1 MDAEK
6 VAKIT
11 GHRFE
16 GYTPGMLAIEVEL
29 FKSGNG
35 AGSMAEAVEAL
46 KAVATALADTDEALR
61 DGLQQVGV
69 SWQSGAAEQA
79 KGIVGGN
86 ADFAGDAKSKVNN
99 AAQAAFVLSEAYT
112 SMVNKLPDP
121 QTLRDG
127 DGGMNVGDVLG
138 GLIGHETDNAAR
150 VRAAR
155 AARDQAV
162 DAITEFQQTCGGEL
176 SAIEPLDSPQHLQLD
191 DATDP
196 GPRPDPGGSI
206 ATSAASHSVDLAP
219 GSPAGPADTSRGS
232 TAAAGSGPSGG
243 WSNEGRGTVGPGT
256 VPDCPPEDRQAS
268 TRRSGAGTPGAAAP
282 TPEASPSPG
291 STGQSGST
299 GPSGAGPIVGGVG
312 VVPPVR
318 GGGSSPGGASG
329 TPGAPGSAPPGSPG
343 TGPGAST
350 PGGPV
355 AGAASGA
362 AGAPAGSPAG
372 HGSAGVAAGGTASG
386 GPGGSG
392 GPGKAGSVGKF
403 GGYDAGPRGLGG
415 LGGGPPE
422 VADPLAKGKMTGA
435 APFPPA
441 GSVPPAPLP
450 AAGTTAAAGTSA
462 AANLAGGA
470 AALAAGGVAGAT
482 AAEEDRQRRAQGL
495 GKDTEVD
502 GKHLYEFEVGER
514 PDEQDAANVEKLEP
528 PVGGGQP
535 KYLEQAAV
543 QPGVS
548 DETRVRSHGVDDVDL
563 FADQRMVA
571 PEVIGDDPASAYRAN
586 REDGR

>member
-6 VAKIT
+6 VARIT

-16 GYTPGMLAIEVEL
+16 GYSPGMLAIEVEL
-29 FKSGNG
+29 FQSGQG
-35 AGSMAEAVEAL
+35 AGSMSEAVEAL
-46 KAVATALADTDEALR
+46 KAVATALSDTDEALR

-79 KGIVGGN
+79 KGIFGGN

-112 SMVNKLPDP
+112 GMVNKLPDP
-121 QTLRDG
+121 QTLRNG
-127 DGGMNVGDVLG
+127 DGGMNLGDVLG
-138 GLIGHETDNAAR
+138 GLIGHETDNAAQ

-155 AARDQAV
+155 AARDQTV
-162 DAITEFQQTCGGEL
+162 DAITEFQQTCGDEL
-176 SAIEPLDSPQHLQLD
+176 SAMETLDSPQHLQLD
-191 DATDP
+191 DATDY

-206 ATSAASHSVDLAP
+206 ATSAASHSVGLSPEGPA
-219 GSPAGPADTSRGS
+219 SPADASRGS

-243 WSNEGRGTVGPGT
+243 WTNEGRGTVGPGT

-268 TRRSGAGTPGAAAP
+268 TRRSGGGAPSGPAP
-282 TPEASPSPG
+282 TPEAPSSSTSPS
-291 STGQSGST
+291 SA
-299 GPSGAGPIVGGVG
+299 PSGAGPVVGGVG
-312 VVPPVR
+312 VLPPVR
-318 GGGSSPGGASG
+318 GGGASPGGTPGTPGTPGGAAPG
-329 TPGAPGSAPPGSPG
+329 TPGATPG

-350 PGGPV
+350 PGGAVVPPV

-362 AGAPAGSPAG
+362 AGSPAG
-372 HGSAGVAAGGTASG
+372 QGSAGVAAGGPASG

-392 GPGKAGSVGKF
+392 GPGKAGFGGKF
-403 GGYDAGPRGLGG
+403 GGFDAGPRGLGG
-415 LGGGPPE
+415 LVGGPPE
-422 VADPLAKGKMTGA
+422 AVDPLAKGKMTGA
-435 APFPPA
+435 APLPPA
-441 GSVPPAPLP
+441 GTVPPAPL
-450 AAGTTAAAGTSA
+450 AAASTTAAAGTSA
-462 AANLAGGA
+462 TANLAGGA
-470 AALAAGGVAGAT
+470 AALAAGGVAGAA
-482 AAEEDRQRRAQGL
+482 AAEEDKQRRAQGL
-495 GKDTEVD
+495 GKDTDVD
-502 GKHLYEFEVGER
+502 GKHLYDFEVGER

-528 PVGGGQP
+528 PAEGDQP

-543 QPGVS
+543 QPGVT

-586 REDGR
+586 RADDR